1 MKMTEDIFAYFK
13 KDIET
18 RPLSSPYLLSS
29 FLQYTSE
36 KKEIIF
42 LFIEEDDFCIKIKK
56 AIQTSYLSDI
66 AFYYSNAVNLE
77 KNKVEIPILIGK
89 RVTNQYVLYICKE
102 GFCEYPLQEKEEIL
116 ITLRKH
122 FPSIGL

>member
-1 MKMTEDIFAYFK
+1 MVK
-13 KDIET
+13 
-18 RPLSSPYLLSS
+18 R
-29 FLQYTSE
+29 
-36 KKEIIF
+36 
-42 LFIEEDDFCIKIKK
+42 

-66 AFYYSNAVNLE
+66 AFYYSDEVSLE
-77 KNKVEIPILIGK
+77 KNKVGIPILIGK

-116 ITLRKH
+116 IALRNN